1 MLADVPTLDEQG
13 LKGFDVKVWH
23 GMYVAKGTPKPVVDK
38 LVAALQAAM
47 QDPAVKTRL
56 AELSSDIPSPD
67 KLTPAGLET
76 HLRAEIAK
84 WGPVIKNAGI
94 YAD

>member
-1 MLADVPTLDEQG
+1 MRRPALAAVPALA
-13 LKGFDVKVWH
+13 
-23 GMYVAKGTPKPVVDK
+23 VALLGAGCKHEPAKQGTPKPVVDK
-38 LVAALQAAM
+38 LVAALQTAM

-56 AELSSDIPSPD
+56 AELSSDIPSMD